1 MYCFLFGSSF
11 TGKITKLYFC
21 SSKFFYLIFFRIDS
35 TSNLCLKDLSKAV
48 TAEITFRLQIDHTAL
63 EQFCRLV
70 GLDRTKLYSSRERRQ
85 EIIELFPDTPV
96 TLLRDVFKKLEL
108 YDLVELLE
116 KVRPS
121 KLRVLPAKEMDKL
134 LNANKRPTKFFS
146 KAEVLVM
153 EYFNIAAEDKT
164 YVERIESFFKD
175 LNSKS
180 QVTKISAEATFKKC
194 YEDQVQLS
202 KKIGL
207 EFANIQKAGEEET
220 MLKELLREKV
230 PDSRL
235 TRGRNKTPTTDSN
248 HEQQLLST
256 FKTYEEE
263 PAMKKRLHELVA
275 EREQRKLKREKLE
288 NDFKRKQE
296 ELQEELEREKKKFQM
311 TFSTVVD
318 KWIRET
324 NDEGLF

>member
-1 MYCFLFGSSF
+1 MQKSLNHIF
-11 TGKITKLYFC
+11 IVLYFL
-21 SSKFFYLIFFRIDS
+21 SDFFRIDS

-48 TAEITFRLQIDHTAL
+48 TAEITFRLQTDHTAL
-63 EQFCRLV
+63 EQFCQSV

-134 LNANKRPTKFFS
+134 LNAKKRPTKFFS

-153 EYFNIAAEDKT
+153 EYFNVAAEDKT

-180 QVTKISAEATFKKC
+180 QVTKISAEATFKQC
-194 YEDQVQLS
+194 YEDLGQLS
-202 KKIGL
+202 KRRGL
-207 EFANIQKAGEEET
+207 ELANDQKAWHEET

-230 PDSRL
+230 PDSRF
-235 TRGRNKTPTTDSN
+235 TRGRNKTPTSDSN
-248 HEQQLLST
+248 HEQQLLNT
-256 FKTYEEE
+256 FKTYKDE
-263 PAMKKRLHELVA
+263 PAMKKRLHELLA

-288 NDFKRKQE
+288 NDFKQKQE
-296 ELQEELEREKKKFQM
+296 ELQEELEREKKKFQIA
-311 TFSTVVD
+311 FSTVVD

>member
-1 MYCFLFGSSF
+1 M
-11 TGKITKLYFC
+11 
-21 SSKFFYLIFFRIDS
+21 
-35 TSNLCLKDLSKAV
+35 
-48 TAEITFRLQIDHTAL
+48 TAEITFRLQTDRTAL
-63 EQFCRLV
+63 EQFCQSV
-70 GLDRTKLYSSRERRQ
+70 GLDRRKLYPSRERRQ

-121 KLRVLPAKEMDKL
+121 KLRVLPAKEMGKL

-153 EYFNIAAEDKT
+153 EYFNTAAEDKT
-164 YVERIESFFKD
+164 YVERIGSFFKD

-180 QVTKISAEATFKKC
+180 QLTKISTEATFKKC
-194 YEDQVQLS
+194 FEELAQLL
-202 KKIGL
+202 KRREL
-207 EFANIQKAGEEET
+207 EFANDQKAGDEET

-230 PDSRL
+230 PDSRF
-235 TRGRNKTPTTDSN
+235 TRGRNKTPNSDSN

-256 FKTYEEE
+256 FKTYKEE
-263 PAMKKRLHELVA
+263 PAMKKRLHELVV

-288 NDFKRKQE
+288 NDFKQKQE
-296 ELQEELEREKKKFQM
+296 EFQEELEREKKKFQM
-311 TFSTVVD
+311 AFSTVVD
-318 KWIRET
+318 KWMRET
-324 NDEGLF
+324 DDEGLF

>member
-1 MYCFLFGSSF
+1 M
-11 TGKITKLYFC
+11 
-21 SSKFFYLIFFRIDS
+21 
-35 TSNLCLKDLSKAV
+35 
-48 TAEITFRLQIDHTAL
+48 TAEITFRLQTDRTAL
-63 EQFCRLV
+63 EQFCQSV
-70 GLDRTKLYSSRERRQ
+70 GLDRRKLYPSRERRQ

-121 KLRVLPAKEMDKL
+121 KLRVLPAKEMGKL

-153 EYFNIAAEDKT
+153 EYFNTAAEDKT
-164 YVERIESFFKD
+164 YVERIGSFFKD

-180 QVTKISAEATFKKC
+180 QLTKISTEATFKKC
-194 YEDQVQLS
+194 FEELAQLL
-202 KKIGL
+202 KRREL
-207 EFANIQKAGEEET
+207 EFANDQKAGDEET

-230 PDSRL
+230 PDSRF
-235 TRGRNKTPTTDSN
+235 TRGRNKTPNSDPN

-256 FKTYEEE
+256 FKTYKEE
-263 PAMKKRLHELVA
+263 PAMKKRLHELVV

-288 NDFKRKQE
+288 NDFKQKQE
-296 ELQEELEREKKKFQM
+296 EFQEELEREKKKFQM
-311 TFSTVVD
+311 AFSTVVD
-318 KWIRET
+318 KWMRET
-324 NDEGLF
+324 DDEGLF